1 MPIVRDPITT
11 PYSVNISWIV
21 TNVTFGTEVYS
32 VQYGTEMTMLP
43 NTTEVVEGNTDTSVT
58 NEVFSINITGLIPFT
73 TYYYIVR
80 VTNTLEGTNTSVMN
94 FTTDETGK
102 FHIFYMCVRLLCVC
116 IAPSIA
122 PQGFTSIDRTSTTI
136 TFQWTDLTQSEANG
150 IIRNYTIICLQGN
163 TPFMVS

>member
-11 PYSVNISWIV
+11 PYSVNISWII

-43 NTTEVVEGNTDTSVT
+43 STTEVVEGNTDASVT

-80 VTNTLEGTNTSVMN
+80 VTNTIEGINTSVMN

-102 FHIFYMCVRLLCVC
+102 FHINILHVR
-116 IAPSIA
+116 
-122 PQGFTSIDRTSTTI
+122 GI
-136 TFQWTDLTQSEANG
+136 TVRMHS
-150 IIRNYTIICLQGN
+150 
-163 TPFMVS
+163 S